1 MTVLSGIVPV
11 FMIIGLGVFARRMG
25 WVDEPFVIQLNRVI
39 YLLAIPALLV
49 RLIGRAELGE
59 SLSGPLVAACAAATL
74 VVGIVTWLGALWC
87 GSVPARRGVLV
98 QAAVRGNLAFIGFPI
113 ILATGGEGALRLAA
127 VTAAVLIPFQNL
139 VSIVA
144 LAAGRS
150 GRPATFVRLLLLNPV
165 VLGVCG
171 GVLWSVSGWSGWLWF
186 NSFLDILSGLA
197 LPGALLAVGAQLQ
210 IEGLR
215 ADLRPAVVVAALK
228 LGAVPALG
236 WLALSLAEVDAGSLL
251 VGVFLLAAP
260 TAVVSAAIA
269 QEMGGDAEL
278 ARATIVAS
286 SLASFPSYIVWAL
299 LV

>member
-171 GVLWSVSGWSGWLWF
+171 GVLWSVSSWSGWLWF

-215 ADLRPAVVVAALK
+215 VDLRPAVVVAALK
-228 LGAVPALG
+228 LGAVPVLG

-299 LV
+299 LL

>member
-74 VVGIVTWLGALWC
+74 VVGIVTWLGALWG

-150 GRPATFVRLLLLNPV
+150 GRPATFVRVLLLNPV

>member
-74 VVGIVTWLGALWC
+74 VVGIVTWLGALWG

>member
-25 WVDEPFVIQLNRVI
+25 WIDEPFVVQLNRVI

-49 RLIGRAELGE
+49 HLIGRAELGE
-59 SLSGPLVAACAAATL
+59 SLSGPLVLACAVATL
-74 VVGIVTWLGALWC
+74 VVGVVTWLGALWG
-87 GSVPARRGVLV
+87 GSAPDRRGVLV
-98 QAAVRGNLAFIGFPI
+98 QAAVRGNLAFIGFPV
-113 ILATGGEGALRLAA
+113 ILATGGESALRLAA

-139 VSIVA
+139 VSITA
-144 LAAGRS
+144 LAAGRG
-150 GRPATFVRLLLLNPV
+150 GRAATFVRVLLLNPV

-171 GVLWSVSGWSGWLWF
+171 GVLWSVSGWPGWLWL

-210 IEGLR
+210 LEGLR
-215 ADLRPAVVVAALK
+215 ADLRPSVVVAALK
-228 LGAVPALG
+228 LVAVPALG
-236 WLALSLAEVDAGSLL
+236 WCALTLLDVDTTGVL

-269 QEMGGDAEL
+269 QGMGGDADL
-278 ARATIVAS
+278 ARAAIVAS

-299 LV
+299 VL

>member
-1 MTVLSGIVPV
+1 V
-11 FMIIGLGVFARRMG
+11 
-25 WVDEPFVIQLNRVI
+25 
-39 YLLAIPALLV
+39 
-49 RLIGRAELGE
+49 
-59 SLSGPLVAACAAATL
+59 
-74 VVGIVTWLGALWC
+74 
-87 GSVPARRGVLV
+87 
-98 QAAVRGNLAFIGFPI
+98 
-113 ILATGGEGALRLAA
+113 
-127 VTAAVLIPFQNL
+127 
-139 VSIVA
+139 
-144 LAAGRS
+144 
-150 GRPATFVRLLLLNPV
+150 LLLNPV